1 MPERDNTMGKKAR
14 HLGLL
19 LSMYIVLALL
29 FILVFFDRMVIT
41 VPPGHVGVF
50 YSRLFGGTNHNRV
63 YGEGV
68 HLILPW
74 DMMYLYDCRSQ
85 RANYD
90 VNVLI
95 EGGLV
100 VVVHSS
106 IIWSVKPEHAPRL
119 HTSVGPEYPD
129 VLIAPAMTAGIRSSA
144 GRRPDLYSRSF
155 DVHAFAGEI
164 LDYVAKFLDNNAF
177 DFDAVLIREIELP
190 PEMVEAINKKF
201 TAEQSVLEERYNVQR
216 AYENFKRLYID
227 AESVRTAAR
236 IVNQDLSE
244 NFLRFHGIEATRK
257 LAESNNAKLVIIG
270 DKDGLPLILNPDTL
284 PAGQAATGQ
293 ERDPFENSDV
303 PALRLEALSEYLGS
317 LNGALDKLGDMPD
330 FKADTLPQVTGTRD
344 IKGGE

>member
-1 MPERDNTMGKKAR
+1 MSKKA
-14 HLGLL
+14 HNLILL
-19 LSMYIVLALL
+19 LSTYVVLALL
-29 FILVFFDRMVIT
+29 FILVFFDRMAIT

-50 YSRLFGGTNHNRV
+50 YSRLFGGTNLNRI
-63 YGEGV
+63 YGEGL

-74 DMMYLYDCRSQ
+74 DKMYLYDRRSQ
-85 RANYD
+85 KADYD

-106 IIWSVKPEHAPRL
+106 IIWRVLPDRAPML
-119 HTSVGPEYPD
+119 HTSVGPEYQD
-129 VLIAPAMTAGIRSSA
+129 VLLAPAMTAGIRSIA
-144 GRRPDLYSRSF
+144 GLQPDLYSRSF
-155 DVHAFAGEI
+155 NVYAFAGEI
-164 LDYVAKFLDNNAF
+164 LDYVEVFLENDAF

-201 TAEQSVLEERYNVQR
+201 AAEQSVLEQRYNVQR
-216 AYENFKRLYID
+216 AYENFKRMYID

-293 ERDPFENSDV
+293 ERDLFENTDV
-303 PALRLEALSEYLGS
+303 PTLQLKALSEYLGS
-317 LNGALDKLGDMPD
+317 LNEALNNPGGMPD
-330 FKADTLPQVTGTRD
+330 FNTDTLPQASGTRD
-344 IKGGE
+344 IRGEE